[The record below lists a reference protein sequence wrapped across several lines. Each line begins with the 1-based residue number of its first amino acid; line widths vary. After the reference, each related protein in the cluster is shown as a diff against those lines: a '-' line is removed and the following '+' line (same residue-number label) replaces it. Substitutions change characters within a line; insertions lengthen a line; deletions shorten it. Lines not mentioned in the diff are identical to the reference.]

1 MSRAS
6 LLSLRSL
13 SRSANGLLNN
23 VLCATLHTVRFVA
36 RDDRHLA
43 LARVPTLFVTHYP
56 LLSRLARE
64 QSGVANY
71 HMAFLEETAESVGE
85 GTGEQALSY
94 SGAREALIAQPGTL
108 TAHLSKSRACAAA
121 SVTASRRVLFLY
133 KLVRGTAHSSFGLN
147 VARLAELP
155 SSVVDAAATQASNL
169 QAWTAARSCEA
180 ARQVLSQLA
189 KAVRSDALQPE
200 ELTSLVSAAAR
211 VVEDMQVGV
220 ETSQDE

>member
-1 MSRAS
+1 M
-6 LLSLRSL
+6 
-13 SRSANGLLNN
+13 
-23 VLCATLHTVRFVA
+23 CAALHAMRCVA
-36 RDDRHLA
+36 CDYRHLA

-71 HMAFLEETAESVGE
+71 HMAFLEETAESGGE
-85 GTGEQALSY
+85 GTGEQGLSY
-94 SGAREALIAQPGTL
+94 SEAPDASIAQPGTL
-108 TAHLSKSRACAAA
+108 AHLSKSRACAAA
-121 SVTASRRVLFLY
+121 SATASRRVLFLY

-155 SSVVDAAATQASNL
+155 ECVVGAAAIQASNL

-180 ARQVLSQLA
+180 ARRLLSQLA
-189 KAVRSDALQPE
+189 KAVRTDAVPPE

-211 VVEDMQVGV
+211 VVEDMQVGS